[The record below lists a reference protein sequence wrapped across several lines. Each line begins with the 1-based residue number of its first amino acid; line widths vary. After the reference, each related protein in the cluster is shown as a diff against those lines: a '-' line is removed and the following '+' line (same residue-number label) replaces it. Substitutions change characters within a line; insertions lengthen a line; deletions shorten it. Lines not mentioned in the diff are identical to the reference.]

1 MLVVEDHRPGHDRSD
16 PLEPGPRPTRVE
28 PGFLDELLEQAGP
41 RDGEVSDET
50 CRFRPELSAL
60 CASERVAGKRIHQR
74 GRFRGDENALAST
87 DAEHVHPWPLGE
99 LEPPRPLRPRPQP
112 EPPRAGLVR
121 LLVTSPEEARKG
133 AIGHPSEQA
142 SLAEEALGFVERF
155 ERQVGRE
162 PASSVALAQQLGEA
176 HGASYTRLVEPA
188 RSAAIVTIGNEL
200 LSGDVENTNGSW
212 LARRLEAIG
221 VPVRLIAVL
230 PDDIEAIAEFIRT
243 SSGTA
248 DVVLVTGGL
257 GGTPDDITREAI
269 SAAFSVEQEEVP
281 DLADELRA
289 RFLSDPEYAARWAQ
303 LPVGSRPLENP
314 LGGAPGFAIEN
325 VYVLPGLPSE
335 MEAMYERIEPELAA
349 ERPIG
354 SWRRSYRTRESTIV
368 NVLVESAKLHPGVLV
383 GSYPRFSSAGPEVD
397 VVLKSADPEAL
408 RAAVAWIE
416 EALDEVTT
424 P

>member
-1 MLVVEDHRPGHDRSD
+1 
-16 PLEPGPRPTRVE
+16 
-28 PGFLDELLEQAGP
+28 
-41 RDGEVSDET
+41 
-50 CRFRPELSAL
+50 
-60 CASERVAGKRIHQR
+60 
-74 GRFRGDENALAST
+74 
-87 DAEHVHPWPLGE
+87 
-99 LEPPRPLRPRPQP
+99 
-112 EPPRAGLVR
+112 
-121 LLVTSPEEARKG
+121 
-133 AIGHPSEQA
+133 
-142 SLAEEALGFVERF
+142 
-155 ERQVGRE
+155 
-162 PASSVALAQQLGEA
+162 
-176 HGASYTRLVEPA
+176 VEPA

-230 PDDIEAIAEFIRT
+230 PDDIEAIAEFVRT

-269 SAAFSVEQEEVP
+269 SAAFGVEQEEVP
-281 DLADELRA
+281 ELADELRA

-314 LGGAPGFAIEN
+314 LGGAPGFAIGN

-335 MEAMYERIEPELAA
+335 MEAMYERVEPELAA

-383 GSYPRFSSAGPEVD
+383 GSYPRFGSAGPEVD

-408 RAAVAWIE
+408 RAAVAWIV
-416 EALDEVTT
+416 EALEEVTAT